1 MDGTMIIIATLVLI
15 FTISCL
21 IFKAVLHN
29 LYEKDNL
36 KYSVKRLESRIDEL
50 YSYYNSINTKI
61 KEYDH
66 EIFKRK
72 VKELCEKHNLLYKI
86 ENEHISTH
94 EVTHCSITY
103 TCRKYSTILRI
114 QTESLSTEFLRE
126 LSRVCEYELLKAKGE
141 SIIEIKI
148 KERENEY

>member
-1 MDGTMIIIATLVLI
+1 MKDTIVIIMFFLPILISSILVI
-15 FTISCL
+15 NA
-21 IFKAVLHN
+21 FKYIN
-29 LYEKDNL
+29 SETDNL
-36 KYSVKRLESRIDEL
+36 KYSVERLEGRIDEL

-94 EVTHCSITY
+94 EVTYCSITY
-103 TCRKYSTILRI
+103 TCRKYSTILKI

-126 LSRVCEYELLKAKGE
+126 LSRVCEYELLKAKNE

>member
-1 MDGTMIIIATLVLI
+1 MDRTMIAILVLI
-15 FTISCL
+15 FTIGCL
-21 IFKAVLHN
+21 IFKVMLHN
-29 LYEKDNL
+29 LYEKDNI
-36 KYSVKRLESRIDEL
+36 KYSVERLESRIDEL
-50 YSYYNSINTKI
+50 HSYYNSINTKI

-103 TCRKYSTILRI
+103 TCRKFSTILRI
-114 QTESLSTEFLRE
+114 QTESLFTEFLIE
-126 LSRVCEYELLKAKGE
+126 LSSVCEYELLKVKNEG
-141 SIIEIKI
+141 IIEIKI
-148 KERENEY
+148 KER